1 MITEFF
7 SQGGQKMN
15 VITHNLTAM
24 NANRQLSISTDNK
37 SEVAE
42 KLYFSFFCMPDSATI
57 LRNLFTHGIK
67 I

>member
-42 KLYFSFFCMPDSATI
+42 KLCFSFFVCLTVLPASAT
-57 LRNLFTHGIK
+57 FSHTE
-67 I
+67 

>member
-1 MITEFF
+1 
-7 SQGGQKMN
+7 MN

-42 KLYFSFFCMPDSATI
+42 KLYFSFFVCLTVLPASASFLHTE
-57 LRNLFTHGIK
+57 
-67 I
+67 

>member
-1 MITEFF
+1 
-7 SQGGQKMN
+7 MN

-57 LRNLFTHGIK
+57 LRILFTHGIN